1 MPLRFR
7 FRTPLPL
14 PRSRPR
20 SPTLSLTTR
29 ILLLVL
35 LALAPALAIQGYNEV
50 ALRASRDAAVRADA
64 RATARDVA
72 EDFAQV
78 SDRMQQALDL
88 ISGDA
93 TVQAREPAACTAY
106 LRRAAARLPHVL
118 LIALTD
124 PEGAVICDSA
134 GAPAGS
140 YSSRGRAYHRRALE
154 RGGYAVGGYAVGFQ
168 TRRPSIHFARAVHA
182 GDSGGAPAGVL
193 LAAVDLDWLSD
204 HLEQALHQAET
215 AITVTDRDG
224 LIIARRPDEAAWI
237 GRPIPPDRVAMLEAQ
252 GSDVRVAAGLDGRQ
266 RIIATAMPDGPLAGV
281 RVVVGRDHATAF
293 ADIDAA
299 TRRGLVLIALGAA
312 LALAAALVAGRVF
325 IRRPVERLLRTAAA
339 WQAGD
344 LAARTGLHGAAEFDR
359 LGSKLDAVAATLQ
372 RSTAELRAEIQ
383 RGRALQAQ
391 QGTMLHELNHRVK
404 NTLATVQA
412 LARQSRGSAEVLE
425 ARILALSK
433 THDLL
438 TREDWSGAP
447 LREVLES
454 ELGPYRTG
462 GDQIRLDGPDVS
474 LSPREVLALGLTVH
488 ELTTNAAKYGALS
501 VREGRVRVAWSVA
514 AGAAGER
521 RLRLS
526 WEERGGPP
534 VRAPTRVGFGTR
546 LIAGGV
552 RRELAGTVDLAFE
565 AAGLRCRLDVPL
577 DPGLGTMLAPTG

>member
-1 MPLRFR
+1 MS
-7 FRTPLPL
+7 LPPSL
-14 PRSRPR
+14 P
-20 SPTLSLTTR
+20 LSLTTR

-72 EDFAQV
+72 EDFAQI
-78 SDRMQQALDL
+78 SERMQQALDL

-93 TVQAREPAACTAY
+93 SVQAREPAACATY

-118 LIALTD
+118 LLALTD
-124 PEGAVICDSA
+124 PEGAVICDS
-134 GAPAGS
+134 GGSPAGS
-140 YSSRGRAYHRRALE
+140 YSSRSRAYHHRALE
-154 RGGYAVGGYAVGFQ
+154 RGGYAVGGYAVGFR
-168 TRRPSIHFARAVHA
+168 TKRPSIHFARAIHA
-182 GDSGGAPAGVL
+182 GDSAGAPAGVL

-224 LIIARRPDEAAWI
+224 LIIARRPDEAVWI
-237 GRPIPPDRVAMLEAQ
+237 GRPIPPDRVAMLTAA
-252 GSDVRVAAGLDGRQ
+252 GSDVRVAEGLDGRL
-266 RIIATAMPDGPLAGV
+266 RIIATALPDGPLAGV
-281 RVVVGRDHATAF
+281 RVVVGRDYATAF
-293 ADIDAA
+293 ADVDAA
-299 TRRGLVLIALGAA
+299 TRRGLVLIAVGAA

-325 IRRPVERLLRTAAA
+325 IRRPIDRLLRTAAA

-344 LAARTGLHGAAEFDR
+344 LAARTGLHGATEFDR
-359 LGSKLDAVAATLQ
+359 LGSKLDTMAGTLE
-372 RSTAELRAEIQ
+372 RSTAALHTEIQ

-438 TREDWSGAP
+438 TREDWSGAS
-447 LREVLES
+447 LREVLEN

-474 LSPREVLALGLTVH
+474 LSPREVLALGMTIH

-501 VREGRVRVAWSVA
+501 VREGRVRVAWSLT
-514 AGAAGER
+514 AGAAGGR
-521 RLRLS
+521 RLQFTWQES
-526 WEERGGPP
+526 GGPP
-534 VRAPTRVGFGTR
+534 VQPPTRVGFGTR

-552 RRELAGTVDLAFE
+552 RRELAGAVELAFE
-565 AAGLRCRLDVPL
+565 TAGLRCGIDVPL
-577 DPGLGTMLAPTG
+577 DPGLGAMLAPTS

>member
-1 MPLRFR
+1 M
-7 FRTPLPL
+7 
-14 PRSRPR
+14 
-20 SPTLSLTTR
+20 
-29 ILLLVL
+29 
-35 LALAPALAIQGYNEV
+35 
-50 ALRASRDAAVRADA
+50 
-64 RATARDVA
+64 
-72 EDFAQV
+72 
-78 SDRMQQALDL
+78 
-88 ISGDA
+88 
-93 TVQAREPAACTAY
+93 
-106 LRRAAARLPHVL
+106 
-118 LIALTD
+118 
-124 PEGAVICDSA
+124 
-134 GAPAGS
+134 
-140 YSSRGRAYHRRALE
+140 
-154 RGGYAVGGYAVGFQ
+154 
-168 TRRPSIHFARAVHA
+168 
-182 GDSGGAPAGVL
+182 
-193 LAAVDLDWLSD
+193 
-204 HLEQALHQAET
+204 
-215 AITVTDRDG
+215 TDRDG

-325 IRRPVERLLRTAAA
+325 IRRPVDRLLRTAAA

-359 LGSKLDAVAATLQ
+359 LGSKLDAMAATLQ

-447 LREVLES
+447 CARCWRAS
-454 ELGPYRTG
+454 SARTG
-462 GDQIRLDGPDVS
+462 P
-474 LSPREVLALGLTVH
+474 
-488 ELTTNAAKYGALS
+488 AATRS
-501 VREGRVRVAWSVA
+501 VWTGR
-514 AGAAGER
+514 
-521 RLRLS
+521 
-526 WEERGGPP
+526 
-534 VRAPTRVGFGTR
+534 T
-546 LIAGGV
+546 
-552 RRELAGTVDLAFE
+552 
-565 AAGLRCRLDVPL
+565 CR
-577 DPGLGTMLAPTG
+577 